1 MAYKLSWVIP
11 LRVLL
16 IELENE
22 VTMGEMALMVAE
34 THVYVNA
41 GVPQI
46 HILIDATKLLNKPI
60 NFREMNEIARSIP
73 NPAIGWWVLINPGKM
88 IWFAA
93 SMLSRLTNIKLKSA
107 RSIEEALN
115 ILERVD
121 LALDT
126 EPTQRQRI

>member
-22 VTMGEMALMVAE
+22 VTMGEMVLMVAE

-46 HILIDATKLLNKPI
+46 HILIDATKLLNKLI
-60 NFREMNEIARSIP
+60 NFREMNEIAKSIP

-93 SMLSRLTNIKLKSA
+93 SMLSRLLNIKLKSA
-107 RSIEEALN
+107 ESTQEALS
-115 ILERVD
+115 ILQRVD
-121 LALDT
+121 LTLGAQ
-126 EPTQRQRI
+126 PTQTLPI